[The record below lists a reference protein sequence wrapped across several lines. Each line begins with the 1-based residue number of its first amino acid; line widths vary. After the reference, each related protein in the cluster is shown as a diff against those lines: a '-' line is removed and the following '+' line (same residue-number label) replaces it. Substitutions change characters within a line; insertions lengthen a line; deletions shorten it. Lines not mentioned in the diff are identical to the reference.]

1 MKKKFNKGK
10 LALYLGFLCIVLFML
25 PLYMSLFFNVNIDK
39 ELFALSIA
47 PGFTGIALFICGNYI
62 ESIEEKLNSINQK
75 L

>member
-10 LALYLGFLCIVLFML
+10 MYLYLGCLCIVLFML
-25 PLYMSLFFNVNIDK
+25 PLYMTLFFNVNINK

-62 ESIEEKLNSINQK
+62 ISLEEKLNKSIN
-75 L
+75 

>member
-10 LALYLGFLCIVLFML
+10 VCIYLGLLCIVLFML

-62 ESIEEKLNSINQK
+62 ELIEEELNSINQK
-75 L
+75 S

>member
-10 LALYLGFLCIVLFML
+10 VFIYLGLLCIVLFML
-25 PLYMSLFFNVNIDK
+25 PLYMALFFNINIDK
-39 ELFALSIA
+39 ELFALSAA

-62 ESIEEKLNSINQK
+62 MDLEIELNDINQK